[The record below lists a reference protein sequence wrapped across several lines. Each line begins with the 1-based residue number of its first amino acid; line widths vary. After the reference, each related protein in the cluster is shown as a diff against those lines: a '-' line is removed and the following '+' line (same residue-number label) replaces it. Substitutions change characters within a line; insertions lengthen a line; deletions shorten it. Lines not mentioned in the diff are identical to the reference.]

1 MRELASNK
9 RCETRNYEHVGKSE
23 QSGFHKC
30 HDTWRVR
37 YNLAYIPHQ
46 LSVYIYYFYDL
57 VLMESGFRVKGT
69 KKLIKFKAVNLTH
82 SNGRF
87 EQL

>member
-1 MRELASNK
+1 MA
-9 RCETRNYEHVGKSE
+9 CQI
-23 QSGFHKC
+23 QSGIHSSSAKG
-30 HDTWRVR
+30 
-37 YNLAYIPHQ
+37 
-46 LSVYIYYFYDL
+46 VYIYYFYDL
-57 VLMESGFRVKGT
+57 VLKESGFRVKGT